1 MDTPN
6 YYLQIGEIIKRYRQK
21 NRMTKTELA
30 KGICSIS
37 YITRI
42 ENGERCPTSVI
53 LRQIANK
60 LGITTEQLFRTIE
73 SPSALQIK
81 QIINQS
87 LIYVE
92 KFDFENMY
100 KLVNEK
106 TKKLEIKSMHDLQF
120 LNCVKCFS
128 YTMLN
133 KDYKNGLKELK
144 SNLELTYTKG
154 NIPRDIEFAIMSVYG
169 LFLLLDG
176 QKEEA
181 FEYMIGIIKYVDM
194 IEYIDSY
201 AILTQYYLYLIMVYI
216 ETSRYSESL
225 LHVDLA
231 IKYCKKY
238 NVYATLRELFYLKG
252 EAYYHLNNKDEFK
265 YWYDKAMTLHN
276 IIKTSDKEYFDTFVE
291 NRFDKLKTSH

>member
-21 NRMTKTELA
+21 NGMTKTELA

-120 LNCVKCFS
+120 LNCLKCFS

-133 KDYKNGLKELK
+133 KDYKNGLIELK

-176 QKEEA
+176 QNEEA
-181 FEYMIGIIKYVDM
+181 FEYLIRIIKYVDV

-201 AILTQYYLYLIMVYI
+201 AILTQYYLYLIMAYI

-225 LHVDLA
+225 LHVDFA
-231 IKYCKKY
+231 INYCKKY
-238 NVYATLRELFYLKG
+238 NVYATLRELFFLKG
-252 EAYYHLNNKDEFK
+252 EAYYHLNNEDEFK

-291 NRFDKLKTSH
+291 NRFEKLKTSH